1 MEEKVIKNEQWQ
13 GFIFG
18 PFKTQLLLLLLLL
31 RVNKQQQKKLKE
43 ERIVKFCFRE
53 QKFFS
58 KMSRIFQKSTGFY
71 ALIGFIDWMESLSS
85 QSGFKI
91 NSKLATIYM
100 TVIDFPLRSCECGSW
115 LSAAMINVCI

>member
-43 ERIVKFCFRE
+43 ERIVKFCFGNKNFSQRCQE
-53 QKFFS
+53 FF
-58 KMSRIFQKSTGFY
+58 KNPQ
-71 ALIGFIDWMESLSS
+71 
-85 QSGFKI
+85 
-91 NSKLATIYM
+91 
-100 TVIDFPLRSCECGSW
+100 DFMP
-115 LSAAMINVCI
+115 